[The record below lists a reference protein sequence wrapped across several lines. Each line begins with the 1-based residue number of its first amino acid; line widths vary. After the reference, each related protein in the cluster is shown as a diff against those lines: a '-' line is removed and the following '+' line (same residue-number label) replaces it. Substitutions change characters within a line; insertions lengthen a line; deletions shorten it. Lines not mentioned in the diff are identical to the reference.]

1 MKRMSRRLLL
11 IAAATCLLSV
21 LATPAFAD
29 LTGFIGL
36 NATPDRRTVK
46 GLAIGTGL
54 LVVGFE
60 FEYSSTNEDTS
71 TGSPSLKTGMANI
84 LLQTPVP
91 VARMQFYGTVGGGLY
106 HEVLHANAT
115 YHTLDHRETSFG
127 SNIGGGTKI
136 TLTGPLRVRL
146 DYRLFKLSGDALY
159 GHAHRFYA
167 GLNLAF

>member
-1 MKRMSRRLLL
+1 MKRMSRRLL
-11 IAAATCLLSV
+11 IAAATCLLCA

-29 LTGFIGL
+29 LTLFLGV
-36 NATPDRRTVK
+36 NPTPDRRTVK
-46 GLAIGTGL
+46 GVALGTGL

-60 FEYSSTNEDTS
+60 FEYASTNEDTA

-106 HEVLHANAT
+106 REVLHANAT
-115 YHTLDHRETSFG
+115 YGTIDHRETSFG
-127 SNIGGGTKI
+127 SNIGGGVKI
-136 TLTGPLRVRL
+136 TLTGPLRARL
-146 DYRLFKLSGDALY
+146 DYRLFKLSGDPLY
-159 GHAHRFYA
+159 GHAHRFYG